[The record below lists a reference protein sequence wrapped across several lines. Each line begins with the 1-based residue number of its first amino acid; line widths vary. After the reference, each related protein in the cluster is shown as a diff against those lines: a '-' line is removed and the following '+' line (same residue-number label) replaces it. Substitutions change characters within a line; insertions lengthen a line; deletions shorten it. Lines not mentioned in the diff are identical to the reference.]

1 MEINQDIDS
10 RSGVGIP
17 NLVIDPSLVVD
28 ADQCKEEMPANVQG
42 CQGPC
47 IPGKQERHF
56 LFLDIYFIKLDSY
69 NPHPDMPSYLPHKRL
84 TQLSIPSL
92 KYRYYE
98 QGLWLCREETVCMN
112 RQDDRFLN
120 TLFLFTFPFRHCT
133 VHCIPVLTGG

>member
-56 LFLDIYFIKLDSY
+56 LFLDNYIL
-69 NPHPDMPSYLPHKRL
+69 HKIG
-84 TQLSIPSL
+84 QLQPTPRHALIP
-92 KYRYYE
+92 
-98 QGLWLCREETVCMN
+98 
-112 RQDDRFLN
+112 
-120 TLFLFTFPFRHCT
+120 P
-133 VHCIPVLTGG
+133 P